1 MSDIQLY
8 LFEHGKNKDEAQ
20 RIAAQSAER
29 LESKK
34 LKLLELIESLG
45 EYLNSDDGATR
56 AKAMA
61 YLADVLS
68 VTSPRVFTR
77 QHRGLLCDFILSR
90 VADDREVLS
99 GCARALVALEERG
112 AWENERVA
120 TVLKTLVDSTHPLR
134 QFKPQS
140 ERYSVI
146 KLIDLLMAK
155 YREAVHSLHQSSPD
169 FLSRFITYFDGEKDP
184 RNLMVVFSIL
194 KVPMTEWTL
203 GADAQDLFD
212 AVFNY
217 FPITFRPPPDDP
229 YGITAQHLKDRLREC
244 ISSSAEFAP
253 YSFPALLDKL
263 DSTSINTKRDV
274 LQTLTACIR
283 DYGPKTVSLYAVTL
297 WDALKFEV
305 LSSQEDDL
313 ADEALQA
320 IAEIARQLSENT
332 AGSLNAYIKPITKE
346 CNEHLEDAPTK
357 QSASAGRILHAIAR
371 VSPQVEDVV
380 LGAVLPTLFT
390 LYQAADNMAKR
401 RGLIEVLVQLIR
413 ADIDVYGQWRLVDS
427 EVIHP
432 GPRTSENA
440 LLKFRD
446 QALEVMSNG
455 LATASVKE
463 VSFRLAALD
472 GLLQLS
478 TARLVLD
485 DDDITK
491 VVTLFHGVVISEESY
506 GKDDVKSA
514 AITGLVGIAHQK
526 PQLVIDKAFPAFMA
540 ELPDKDT
547 EGSDAYVPV
556 LEAFA
561 RLAGEEHIFST
572 VVLRLKNKINSAVQQ
587 GSSDKYVVALLSAL
601 LYAFSQGAAKLEG
614 TDDHCPYFDD
624 IIVPLLVHVQ
634 SPSPSPFDNEV
645 ALDVIGRLLNK
656 ILREQTSEFQ
666 KSKVAPEV
674 YTLRTG
680 QSLAQV
686 PPFKLEASA
695 EQRRKLIVSTH
706 TLAAVRKDVPAPA
719 EPKDLLSAL
728 MSMAALEDIS
738 LRVRLAIGSQI
749 SLVVNKFIP
758 TPALK
763 TTIGE
768 ILYDPVNLISSEKL
782 SNANIR
788 ILFSIIKGLTLRN
801 APMLSTV
808 MPSLLSLLV
817 SPTHGLTV
825 ARGFSSLLAPDEI
838 FSKANH
844 CVVSGLHKQKAF
856 NLLVP
861 AIANSFKSADP
872 STKTNYLVALSGIV
886 RWVPYE
892 IIESELSNLSPLLL
906 QSLDLPDAV
915 EDVKHATVDALTAVL
930 IHNPRALEEHASS
943 LISRLL
949 NTATATIKNGSTSLK
964 GSGSKTPANPAA
976 VRAVALKCLGLVP
989 EKLRGEIVLPF
1000 RRQVVKK
1007 LTAALDDGKRAVR
1020 LEAVRCRANWLG
1032 LDEFGD
1038 EDE

>member
-1 MSDIQLY
+1 M
-8 LFEHGKNKDEAQ
+8 
-20 RIAAQSAER
+20 
-29 LESKK
+29 
-34 LKLLELIESLG
+34 
-45 EYLNSDDGATR
+45 
-56 AKAMA
+56 
-61 YLADVLS
+61 
-68 VTSPRVFTR
+68 
-77 QHRGLLCDFILSR
+77 
-90 VADDREVLS
+90 
-99 GCARALVALEERG
+99 
-112 AWENERVA
+112 
-120 TVLKTLVDSTHPLR
+120 
-134 QFKPQS
+134 
-140 ERYSVI
+140 
-146 KLIDLLMAK
+146 
-155 YREAVHSLHQSSPD
+155 
-169 FLSRFITYFDGEKDP
+169 
-184 RNLMVVFSIL
+184 
-194 KVPMTEWTL
+194 
-203 GADAQDLFD
+203 
-212 AVFNY
+212 
-217 FPITFRPPPDDP
+217 
-229 YGITAQHLKDRLREC
+229 
-244 ISSSAEFAP
+244 
-253 YSFPALLDKL
+253 
-263 DSTSINTKRDV
+263 
-274 LQTLTACIR
+274 
-283 DYGPKTVSLYAVTL
+283 
-297 WDALKFEV
+297 
-305 LSSQEDDL
+305 
-313 ADEALQA
+313 QA

-332 AGSLNAYIKPITKE
+332 AGSLNAYIKSITKE

-390 LYQAADNMAKR
+390 LYQTADNMAKR

-427 EVIHP
+427 EVVHP

-478 TARLVLD
+478 TTRLVLD

-561 RLAGEEHIFST
+561 RLAGEEHIFSI

-587 GSSDKYVVALLSAL
+587 GSSEKYVVALLSAL

-686 PPFKLEASA
+686 PPFELEASA

-706 TLAAVRKDVPAPA
+706 ILAAIRKDVPAPA

-758 TPALK
+758 IPALK

-838 FSKANH
+838 LSKANH

-1032 LDEFGD
+1032 LDEVGD
-1038 EDE
+1038 DDE

>member
-1 MSDIQLY
+1 M
-8 LFEHGKNKDEAQ
+8 
-20 RIAAQSAER
+20 
-29 LESKK
+29 
-34 LKLLELIESLG
+34 
-45 EYLNSDDGATR
+45 
-56 AKAMA
+56 
-61 YLADVLS
+61 
-68 VTSPRVFTR
+68 
-77 QHRGLLCDFILSR
+77 
-90 VADDREVLS
+90 
-99 GCARALVALEERG
+99 
-112 AWENERVA
+112 
-120 TVLKTLVDSTHPLR
+120 
-134 QFKPQS
+134 
-140 ERYSVI
+140 
-146 KLIDLLMAK
+146 
-155 YREAVHSLHQSSPD
+155 
-169 FLSRFITYFDGEKDP
+169 
-184 RNLMVVFSIL
+184 
-194 KVPMTEWTL
+194 
-203 GADAQDLFD
+203 
-212 AVFNY
+212 
-217 FPITFRPPPDDP
+217 
-229 YGITAQHLKDRLREC
+229 
-244 ISSSAEFAP
+244 
-253 YSFPALLDKL
+253 
-263 DSTSINTKRDV
+263 
-274 LQTLTACIR
+274 
-283 DYGPKTVSLYAVTL
+283 
-297 WDALKFEV
+297 
-305 LSSQEDDL
+305 
-313 ADEALQA
+313 QA

-390 LYQAADNMAKR
+390 LYQTADNMAKR

-427 EVIHP
+427 EVVHP

-478 TARLVLD
+478 TTRLVLD

-587 GSSDKYVVALLSAL
+587 GSSEKYVVALLSAL

-686 PPFKLEASA
+686 PPFELEASA

-706 TLAAVRKDVPAPA
+706 ILAAIRKDVPAPA

-758 TPALK
+758 IPALK

-838 FSKANH
+838 LSKANH

-1032 LDEFGD
+1032 LDEVGD
-1038 EDE
+1038 DDE